1 MVNSY
6 NKVIVNNNKVIKDKN
21 AISYEIKILRDKSK

>member
-6 NKVIVNNNKVIKDKN
+6 NTGIVYNNKVIKDKN